1 MNHHQIEVGGV
12 AFQLHKLLTVLHN
25 ILNLLGVWVLAK
37 LTCIFC
43 CFGQLLFKVVAVNH
57 HEDAVVVQFT
67 DMAHLADKKHHS
79 ERLATT
85 LRVPDDSAST
95 LPIGAAFEFAQHL
108 AHCSVLLVA
117 TDDFDEAI
125 IFVHKQGEVAKNV
138 NQNLMVEHAFDED
151 FLTFRRVDIDAFG
164 VFFRKN
170 VLPVE
175 IEIKIGGDGA
185 TTSLYATGDDAEQ
198 VGME

>member
-1 MNHHQIEVGGV
+1 MNHHQIEVGSV
-12 AFQLHKLLTVLHN
+12 TFEFRECLTVLHN
-25 ILNLLGVWVLAK
+25 ILDFLGFRVLVK
-37 LTCIFC
+37 LTRIFGG
-43 CFGQLLFKVVAVNH
+43 FSQLVFKVVTVNN

-85 LRVPDDSAST
+85 LCVPDDTAST
-95 LPIGAAFEFAQHL
+95 LPVSAAFEFAQHL
-108 AHCSVLLVA
+108 AYSSVLLVA